1 MRKWKH
7 HYAMLLY
14 VYMGVSRVLL
24 AVTNAFELEYQR
36 AKVFSFVLVFSGIT
50 TILFLMK
57 KKIGKLVVWI
67 VPFGSILVLYLVQ
80 RESAVSY
87 TDLSLPTKREV

>member
-14 VYMGVSRVLL
+14 VYMGVSGVLL

-36 AKVFSFVLVFSGIT
+36 AKVFSFVLV
-50 TILFLMK
+50 
-57 KKIGKLVVWI
+57 LVELQ
-67 VPFGSILVLYLVQ
+67 PSSF
-80 RESAVSY
+80 
-87 TDLSLPTKREV
+87 